1 MQDII
6 HLLSDAVANQIAAG
20 EVVQRPASAVKE
32 LLENA
37 IDAGATQIQLIIKDA
52 GRTLIQVVDNG
63 KGMSFNDARICFDRH
78 ATSKISTSQDLFTLK
93 TKGFRGEALA
103 SIAAIAQVE
112 LKTKPADESLGTLV
126 IAEGSSIKEHTPTA
140 TPTGTSIS
148 VKNLFF
154 NVPARRNF
162 LKSDAIEFGHI
173 EEEFFRVVLIH
184 NEIAFSLY
192 HNGKLL
198 YQLSES
204 NFKQRII
211 NTMGNHFKEKL
222 YPVEQN
228 TDTIKISGFI
238 AKPENAKKKKSE
250 QYLFINQRY
259 VKHYLLAHAV
269 ESAYKDLIPDGY
281 KPAFFLKIEVDPATI
296 DINISPTKIEVKLQD
311 EKLIYGFLQATVK
324 KSIGMLT
331 LTPQIDFDLEPGLDV
346 SNFKEK
352 ENITPP
358 QLKLNPNYNPF
369 KENSPREN
377 TYKNNFSNSPTRS
390 ENRFKPWDEFIKEL
404 KQTETTPKSEQVTP
418 NLPFENHNS
427 DSPTEEN
434 HNTIDFWES
443 ENFKA
448 FCYTSKFLI
457 FSDGTH
463 LAIVNIPNARERILY
478 ENYLQALDN
487 TPISIQQ
494 SLFPTTIKLSPSAAD
509 IVKEI
514 RSDLLL
520 LGYDLE
526 PIDNTSFAV
535 NGTPYNIDNEEE
547 DVQLI
552 IENLVSTYQSH
563 QMLYKTEKRQNI
575 ALCLSKQKRHFYK
588 TPHHELEQKNLLKQL
603 FSTSLPYTS
612 PSGKKIIQLFT
623 LDAINGYF

>member
-63 KGMSFNDARICFDRH
+63 KGMSFNDARVCFDRH
-78 ATSKISTSQDLFTLK
+78 ATSKITSSQDLFSLR

-112 LKTKPADESLGTLV
+112 LKTKPADEELGTIV
-126 IAEGSSIKEHTPTA
+126 IAEGSTIKEHAPTA
-140 TPTGTSIS
+140 TPNGTSIS

-173 EEEFFRVVLIH
+173 EEEFFRIALIH
-184 NEIAFSLY
+184 HEIAFSLY

-211 NTMGNHFKEKL
+211 NTMGSHFKEKL
-222 YPVEQN
+222 YPVEQD
-228 TDTIKISGFI
+228 TDTLKISGFI

-250 QYLFINQRY
+250 QYLFINNRY
-259 VKHYLLAHAV
+259 VRHYLLSHAV
-269 ESAYKDLIPDGY
+269 ESAYKDLIPEGY
-281 KPAFFLKIEVDPATI
+281 KPAFFLKIEIDPATI
-296 DINISPTKIEVKLQD
+296 DVNISPTKIEVKLQD
-311 EKLIYGFLQATVK
+311 ERLVYGFLQAAVK

-331 LTPQIDFDLEPGLDV
+331 LTPQIDFELEPGLDV

-358 QLKLNPNYNPF
+358 RVTLNPNYNPF
-369 KENSPREN
+369 NTCGSKSGSKGYSQPKEQSFGN
-377 TYKNNFSNSPTRS
+377 
-390 ENRFKPWDEFIKEL
+390 WDQFIKEL
-404 KQTETTPKSEQVTP
+404 KTTDIPQSPNPEPPTLEYQEKSA
-418 NLPFENHNS
+418 ENS
-427 DSPTEEN
+427 ETEEAP
-434 HNTIDFWES
+434 FWES
-443 ENFKA
+443 EAFSA
-448 FCYTSKFLI
+448 FCSSNKFLV
-457 FSDGTH
+457 FSH
-463 LAIVNIPNARERILY
+463 NESLAILNIPNARERILY
-478 ENYLQALDN
+478 EKYVNAMEN
-487 TPISIQQ
+487 TPIVIQQ
-494 SLFPTTIKLSPSAAD
+494 SLFPETIKLTASAAE
-509 IVKEI
+509 IVSEI
-514 RSDLLL
+514 KSELLQ

-526 PIDNTSFAV
+526 QIDSTSFAI
-535 NGTPYNIDNEEE
+535 NGTPNNEEE
-547 DVQLI
+547 EDIQLI

-563 QMLYKTEKRQNI
+563 QMMHRSDKRNSL
-575 ALCLSKQKRHFYK
+575 ALSLAKQKRHFYK
-588 TPHHELEQKNLLKQL
+588 APTNLLEQKALLEQL
-603 FSTSLPYTS
+603 FATSLPYTS
-612 PSGKKIIQLFT
+612 PSGKKIIHILTQDSIQGLFQ
-623 LDAINGYF
+623 